1 MRIIQQRNYPF
12 ILVLLMLLSVLSA
25 CSDSSNKPK
34 IGDIYVIKSDMKSF
48 TTWKITDIKSRQ
60 ISYIPND
67 YHVSD
72 TLYIDSINYSKNYT
86 DLAKSIKAKEFRKF
100 TNKYKKPKSQTK

>member
-1 MRIIQQRNYPF
+1 MKIIQQRNYPF
-12 ILVLLMLLSVLSA
+12 ILIVLVMLSVLSA
-25 CSDSSNKPK
+25 CSYSVNKPK
-34 IGDIYVIKSDMKSF
+34 IGDIYVITSDVKSF

-60 ISYIPND
+60 IWYIPND

-72 TLYIDSINYSKNYT
+72 TLFIDSINYPKNYT
-86 DLAKSIKAKEFRKF
+86 DLAKSIKAKEFRKI